1 MISALTGG
9 HGRTH
14 NEHRVRLVPEPTGG
28 RMRIDYAVWKILAN
42 PAAVSAIL
50 AQLSAQL
57 FKVLR
62 PIASGKRP
70 QVSRLSEYG
79 GFPSGH
85 TAFITG
91 VTAAA
96 GFTQGFDSGLF
107 AVAAVTA
114 AILIYD
120 ILKQRRAVDLT
131 MQATR
136 LLLDKNGLQ
145 WPHEPP
151 QFKAHSP
158 AEVLGGAI
166 WGILVAL
173 VVCLLWPALPT

>member
-1 MISALTGG
+1 MGSG
-9 HGRTH
+9 GRTMK
-14 NEHRVRLVPEPTGG
+14 HRVRLVPELTGG

-42 PAAVSAIL
+42 PAAASAIL
-50 AQLSAQL
+50 AQLSSQL
-57 FKVLR
+57 FKVLA
-62 PIASGKRP
+62 PIAHGRRP
-70 QVSRLSEYG
+70 EFKRLSEYG

-120 ILKQRRAVDLT
+120 ILKQRRAVDET

-136 LLLDKNGLQ
+136 LLLAKNGLQ

-151 QFKAHSP
+151 QFKAHTTI
-158 AEVLGGAI
+158 EVLGGAI
-166 WGILVAL
+166 WGVLVAL
-173 VVCLLWPALPT
+173 AVCLMWSRETRV

>member
-1 MISALTGG
+1 
-9 HGRTH
+9 
-14 NEHRVRLVPEPTGG
+14 
-28 RMRIDYAVWKILAN
+28 MRIDYAVWKILTN

-50 AQLSAQL
+50 AQVSAQL

-62 PIASGKRP
+62 PIARGKRP
-70 QVSRLSEYG
+70 EFSRFSEYG

-120 ILKQRRAVDLT
+120 ILKQRRAVDET

-136 LLLDKNGLQ
+136 LLLDKNSLQ

-151 QFKAHSP
+151 QFKAHTP

-173 VVCLLWPALPT
+173 VVCLIWSREAGI

>member
-1 MISALTGG
+1 
-9 HGRTH
+9 
-14 NEHRVRLVPEPTGG
+14 
-28 RMRIDYAVWKILAN
+28 MRIDYAVWKIVAN
-42 PAAVSAIL
+42 PAAVSAVV

-62 PIASGKRP
+62 PLARGKRP
-70 QVSRLSEYG
+70 EPRRLGEYG

-120 ILKQRRAVDLT
+120 ILKQRRAIDDT
-131 MQATR
+131 MRATT
-136 LLLDKNGLQ
+136 LILDKNGLQ
-145 WPHEPP
+145 WPREPV
-151 QFKAHSP
+151 QFKAHTP
-158 AEVLGGAI
+158 VEVLGGAV

-173 VVCLLWPALPT
+173 AVCVVWPVPPT